1 MGLFR
6 EFVDDKRER
15 NRSGRFGG
23 WKGIVI
29 KIVVLIAVFYF
40 FRNFTRE
47 SAETLLW
54 FMRGGG

>member
-6 EFVDDKRER
+6 DVVEEKRER
-15 NRSGRFGG
+15 NRSSRFGG

-29 KIVVLIAVFYF
+29 KIAVLLAVLYF